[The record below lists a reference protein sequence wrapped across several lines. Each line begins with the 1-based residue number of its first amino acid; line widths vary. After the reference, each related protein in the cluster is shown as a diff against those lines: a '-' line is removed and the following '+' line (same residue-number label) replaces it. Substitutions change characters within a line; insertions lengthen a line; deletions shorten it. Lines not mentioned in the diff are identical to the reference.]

1 MDSESQS
8 SSNLRVVGG
17 TPTSAIET
25 NTCAAVSA
33 AVPAGASGSSVTTAL
48 VNGMYAGAGAREG
61 SAVGAAVFKSFIG
74 WASGASSASTAP
86 RFNMAAA

>member
-1 MDSESQS
+1 MDSESPS
-8 SSNLRVVGG
+8 PSNLRVVG
-17 TPTSAIET
+17 PTSAIET

-61 SAVGAAVFKSFIG
+61 SAVGAAVFKRFIG